1 MSRLQSVT
9 IDSFKGST
17 NEISVEFALNTN
29 LTVIYGENGTGKS
42 SIADAFDVICNNN
55 AGSLEEKSIG
65 NPKSKYLINLRKNQ
79 RDCRVKLAYN
89 HLEWTSTLGV
99 KYHPDTTG
107 DPNIPKA
114 SILRRD
120 KILDFITKQPAPRY
134 EAIKS
139 FIETPQCEKIEGL
152 INQLKLDYEK
162 ESENS
167 IRAIADAEDALNKL
181 WELEGRVGAN
191 YLAWAQ
197 QKISRSSEELQTE
210 INSYSSI
217 LNSFTQLK
225 SQKENY
231 DRLLTSQS
239 TAEEEQQVLN
249 QEFDLLASQAESNLA
264 ELIDVLIQSQDYII
278 KTTDLKVCPVCE
290 QSVDRETLLNNVTNR
305 ISTKQ
310 QFIELKDRLLAAQ
323 RKLDIATA
331 QMGQAKPQIV
341 EKALSLFNALTAYI
355 PIELQSNNFV
365 LESYSDLNNVD
376 TLEDDKIRIASLL
389 FESLNIVEQQ
399 IKTHKTDS
407 EKTLS
412 NLNAISNHVHTIQQ
426 KRNNAAKLD
435 LMKQRITSLYNLFV
449 EERKSYIK
457 EVLESVSGDIDRMYS
472 SIHPNENLGNV
483 RLSPDESRRASIE
496 LKSSFEGVP
505 DIQPQA
511 YYSESHLD
519 TLGICLFIAL
529 AKKFRTD
536 DTILIFDDVITSA
549 DQVHLSRFL
558 RMLEGELQ
566 HFQHTII
573 TTHYQ
578 VWRDKYRYGNG
589 NVQLVELLR
598 WTLDRGIRHTKTKL
612 YIEELR
618 DHLAIEPFDKQTVAS
633 KSGIFLE
640 LILDN
645 LALMYRCK
653 LPRKADPFYTLG
665 EFIGAFSS
673 DLKRRMKIE
682 IVDGTT
688 VQNTIQLSDCFN
700 VLPADSALRNQ
711 VGCHFN
717 IIGEHF
723 TQEDVESMAN
733 NTLRLADALICDTCG
748 ELPYKNRSGVY
759 YECRCNKKR
768 LYPFTD

>member
-17 NEISVEFALNTN
+17 NEVTVEFANTN

-42 SIADAFDVICNNN
+42 SIVDAFDVICNNN
-55 AGSLEEKSIG
+55 AGSLEEKSISS
-65 NPKSKYLINLRKNQ
+65 PKSKYLINLRKKQ
-79 RDCRVKLAYN
+79 RDCKVKLTYN
-89 HLEWTSTLGV
+89 NLEWTSTLGS
-99 KYHPDTTG
+99 KYHPDTLG

-139 FIETPQCEKIEGL
+139 FIDTPQCEKIESF
-152 INQLKLDYEK
+152 INQLKIDYEK

-167 IRAIADAEDALNKL
+167 ISAIADAEDALNKL

-191 YLAWAQ
+191 YSVWAQ
-197 QKISRSSEELQTE
+197 QKTSRSSEELQME
-210 INSYSSI
+210 INAYSSI
-217 LNSFTQLK
+217 QNSFAQLK

-231 DRLLTSQS
+231 DRLLTSLRS
-239 TAEEEQQVLN
+239 TEEEQQVLN
-249 QEFDLLASQAESNLA
+249 QEFDILSSQAESNIT
-264 ELIDVLIQSQDYII
+264 ELIDVLRTSKNYIE
-278 KTTDLKVCPVCE
+278 KTPTIDLCPVCE
-290 QSVDRETLLNNVTNR
+290 QGVEREALLNSVNDRMT
-305 ISTKQ
+305 TKK
-310 QFIELKDRLLAAQ
+310 QFIDLKDKLLAAQ
-323 RKLDIATA
+323 RRLDITTS
-331 QMGQAKPQIV
+331 QIGQSKPQLI
-341 EKALSLFNALTAYI
+341 EKASLLYNALVSFI
-355 PIELQSNNFV
+355 PVELQSNNFI
-365 LESYSDLNNVD
+365 LESYSDLTNAQ
-376 TLEDDKIRIASLL
+376 TLEDDKIHIASIL
-389 FESLNIVEQQ
+389 FESLNVGEQQ
-399 IKTHKTDS
+399 LRSHKSDS
-407 EKTLS
+407 ERTLN
-412 NLNAISNHVHTIQQ
+412 NLNAISSHVSTIKQ

-449 EERKSYIK
+449 EERKLYIK
-457 EVLESVSGDIDRMYS
+457 EVLESVSDDIDRIYS

-483 RLSPDESRRASIE
+483 KLCPDESRRASIE
-496 LKSSFEGVP
+496 LKSSFEGANN
-505 DIQPQA
+505 IQPQA

-529 AKKFRTD
+529 AKKFKTD

-549 DQVHLSRFL
+549 DQVHLTRFL

-566 HFQHTII
+566 HFQHTVI

-578 VWRDKYRYGNG
+578 IWRDKYRYGNG

-618 DHLAIEPFDKQTVAS
+618 VHLSADPFDKQIVAS

-645 LALMYRCK
+645 LALMYKCK
-653 LPRKADPFYTLG
+653 LPRKAEPFYTLG
-665 EFIGAFSS
+665 EFLGAFDSS
-673 DLKRRMKIE
+673 LKKRIKIE
-682 IVDGTT
+682 IVDGAT
-688 VQNTIQLSDCFN
+688 VQNTIQLVDLFN
-700 VLPADSALRNQ
+700 VLPADSNLRNQ

-717 IIGEHF
+717 IIGENF
-723 TQEDVESMAN
+723 TEVDVTDMAN
-733 NTLRLADALICDTCG
+733 NTLQLANALICDNCG
-748 ELPYKNRSGVY
+748 ELPYKNRSGIY
-759 YECRCNKKR
+759 YECKCNKKR
-768 LYPFTD
+768 LYPFND

>member
-17 NEISVEFALNTN
+17 NEITVEFANTN

-55 AGSLEEKSIG
+55 AGSLEDKSIG
-65 NPKSKYLINLRKNQ
+65 SPKSKYLINLRKNQ

-89 HLEWTSTLGV
+89 NLEWTSTLGL
-99 KYHPDTTG
+99 KYHPDTIG

-152 INQLKLDYEK
+152 VNQLKLDYEK

-167 IRAIADAEDALNKL
+167 IRAITDAEEALNKL
-181 WELEGRVGAN
+181 WELEGRVGTN
-191 YLAWAQ
+191 YLVWAQ

-210 INSYSSI
+210 INAYSSI

-239 TAEEEQQVLN
+239 SAEEEQQVLN
-249 QEFDLLASQAESNLA
+249 QEFDLLASQAESNLT
-264 ELIDVLIQSQDYII
+264 ELIDVLRTSKNYIE
-278 KTTDLKVCPVCE
+278 KTSIMNLCPVCE
-290 QSVDRETLLNNVTNR
+290 QDIERESLLTNVNDRLT
-305 ISTKQ
+305 TKK
-310 QFIELKDRLLAAQ
+310 QFTELKDRLLAAQ
-323 RKLDIATA
+323 RRLDIATA

-341 EKALSLFNALTAYI
+341 EKALSLFNALTTYI
-355 PIELQSNNFV
+355 PVELQSNNFV

-412 NLNAISNHVHTIQQ
+412 NLNAISNHVHTIEQ

-449 EERKSYIK
+449 EERKLYIK

-496 LKSSFEGVP
+496 LKSSFEGVA

-578 VWRDKYRYGNG
+578 VWRDKYRHGNG

-612 YIEELR
+612 YTEELR
-618 DHLAIEPFDKQTVAS
+618 HHLALEPFDKQTVAS

-682 IVDGTT
+682 IVDGIT
-688 VQNTIQLSDCFN
+688 VQNTIQLADCFN
-700 VLPADSALRNQ
+700 VLPADSVLRNQ

-748 ELPYKNRSGVY
+748 ELPYKNRSGIY